1 MKKSAVTDE
10 HKKALHRNDQKNY
23 LKKRDAK
30 IAAGDK
36 KAIEQKA
43 RDYRN
48 KRLSTAKNFI
58 KKDATLKEISF
69 FRDLLANRVLE
80 LKNKKDKKE

>member
-10 HKKALHRNDQKNY
+10 HKKALHRKDQKKY

-30 IAAGDK
+30 IAAGDQ
-36 KAIEQKA
+36 KALEQKA

-48 KRLSTAKNFI
+48 KRFSTAKNFI
-58 KKDATLKEISF
+58 KKDATFKEISF

-80 LKNKKDKKE
+80 LKNKNDKKA